1 MNLKE
6 IKIGQKVKIIKLDG
20 GLMFIKRAEELGI
33 RIGLLVEKKS
43 AQFMNGPITIKIGN
57 TNIALG
63 IGMAEKII
71 VEEL

>member
-6 IKIGQKVKIIKLDG
+6 IKIGKKVRIIKLAG
-20 GLMFIKRAEELGI
+20 GIMFKKRAEALGM
-33 RIGLLVEKKS
+33 RVGSLVEKRS

-57 TNIALG
+57 TDFALG